1 MGLDGFDG
9 FGDAFDDFCNEEEFK
24 QNAILISSKK
34 IEIDGEVY
42 LEEVWEY
49 DGMTVTKTTIDRVIE
64 SPDDLSDIETIDQFD
79 EEHLESFYANIKD
92 KLEFLR
98 MDLEEAVDKEDYK
111 SAASIKKQIDSIT
124 DLLKKKYKK

>member
-9 FGDAFDDFCNEEEFK
+9 FGDAFDDFFNEEEFK

-64 SPDDLSDIETIDQFD
+64 SPDDLSDIETIDKFD

>member
-9 FGDAFDDFCNEEEFK
+9 FGDAFDEFFNEEEFK

-79 EEHLESFYANIKD
+79 EEHLESFYANIKE

>member
-9 FGDAFDDFCNEEEFK
+9 FGDAFDDFFNEEEFK

-79 EEHLESFYANIKD
+79 EEHLESFYANIKE

>member
-9 FGDAFDDFCNEEEFK
+9 FGDAFDDFFNEEEFK

-64 SPDDLSDIETIDQFD
+64 SPDDLSDIETIDKFD
-79 EEHLESFYANIKD
+79 EEHLESFYANIKE